1 MRPSRLTLTTK
12 FAAASAV
19 LMVAIGALTSH
30 EIRSQVR
37 SRSLASAVQ
46 AAEVVARSAVEPMLS
61 HGELER
67 GLTPEETAVVDHS
80 FETGLRRTG
89 VAEMVVYDQRGRI
102 LYSSDHEAIGTTP
115 VSEEL
120 PKALEGETE
129 AELTTHAH
137 AGELNDGT
145 LLETY
150 VPLRPSGAGQPEGAL
165 ELYLP
170 FAPYQ
175 EAANADVR
183 RLSLFLGFGLL
194 ALWLALYRVVSRA
207 SRTLTRQR
215 DENEHLAL
223 HDPLTGLANR
233 ALFADRTEQ
242 ALRLAHRQKA
252 PVAVMLMDLD
262 RFKEVN
268 DTLGHHS
275 GDKLLKEVALRL
287 ATTVRE
293 VDTIARLGGDE
304 FAVLLPDTDTQ
315 GAREAAARIHK
326 AFDDIFV
333 VDDLALDLSASVGV
347 AVHPEHGDTS
357 TGLLQRADVAMYV
370 AKESK
375 SGLEFY
381 APERDQNSP
390 ARLSLAGDLRRAIDE
405 HELVLHYQPKVD
417 ATTRKVIGLEAL
429 VRWQHPE
436 QGLVPPMEF
445 IGLAEKTGL
454 IKPLTMAVLDMA
466 LAQIVDWLED
476 GIRLPVAVNLSPIS
490 LIDRSLPEQVSA
502 ALRRWGVPADLLEL
516 EVTESSLMHDPVRAS
531 EILSDVSAMGIT
543 IAIDDFGTGYSSL
556 GWLRQLPIDEL
567 KIDRSFVSAMTHSH
581 EGMVIV
587 ESTVQL
593 ARNLDLRVVAEG
605 VEDEQVA
612 SALARLG
619 CDMFQGFLMTRP
631 LPAAELTQWL
641 TAHKTVRRRA
651 VRKTKRETIA
661 AGV

>member
-12 FAAASAV
+12 FAVASAV
-19 LMVAIGALTSH
+19 LMVLIGALAAH

-46 AAEVVARSAVEPMLS
+46 AAEIVARSAVEPMLS
-61 HGELER
+61 HGELSR
-67 GLTPEETAVVDHS
+67 GLTAAETASVDNS
-80 FETGLRRTG
+80 FTSGLQRTG
-89 VAEMVVYDQRGRI
+89 VAEMVVYDRTGRI
-102 LYSSDHEAIGTTP
+102 LYSSNHEAIGTTP
-115 VSEEL
+115 DSAEL
-120 PKALEGETE
+120 PSALQGKTM
-129 AELTTHAH
+129 AELTHHAH
-137 AGELNDGT
+137 AGEVASGV
-145 LLETY
+145 LLEVY
-150 VPLRPSGAGQPEGAL
+150 VPLRPTGANQPEGAL

-175 EAANADVR
+175 RTADGDVR
-183 RLSLFLGFGLL
+183 RLSAFLGFGLL
-194 ALWLALYRVVSRA
+194 LLWVALFRVVSHA
-207 SRTLTRQR
+207 SRALTRQR

-233 ALFADRTEQ
+233 ALFADRTEY
-242 ALRLAHRQKA
+242 ALRQAHRRKT
-252 PVAVMLMDLD
+252 PLAVMLMDLD

-304 FAVLLPDTDTQ
+304 FAVLLPDTDVQ

-333 VDDLALDLSASVGV
+333 VDDLALDLSASIGA
-347 AVHPEHGDTS
+347 AVHPEHGDS
-357 TGLLQRADVAMYV
+357 SSGLLQRADVAMYV

-381 APERDQNSP
+381 APDRDQNSP

-417 ATTRKVIGLEAL
+417 ATTRKVVGVEAL

-436 QGLVPPMEF
+436 QGLVPPVEF

-466 LAQIVDWLED
+466 LAQTVDWLEE

-490 LIDRSLPEQVSA
+490 LIDRSLPDEISA
-502 ALRRWGVPADLLEL
+502 ALRRWGVPAELLEL
-516 EVTESSLMHDPVRAS
+516 EVTESSLMHDPLRAS
-531 EILSDVSAMGIT
+531 EILSDVSAMGVT

-567 KIDRSFVSAMTHSH
+567 KIDRSFVSAITTSA
-581 EGMVIV
+581 EGMIIV

-593 ARNLDLRVVAEG
+593 ARNLDIRVVAEG

-612 SALARLG
+612 AALARLD
-619 CDMFQGFLMTRP
+619 CDMFQGFLISRP
-631 LPAAELTQWL
+631 LPAAEFSHWL
-641 TAHKTVRRRA
+641 AAHRPTRRRSA
-651 VRKTKRETIA
+651 RKPGRHPVP